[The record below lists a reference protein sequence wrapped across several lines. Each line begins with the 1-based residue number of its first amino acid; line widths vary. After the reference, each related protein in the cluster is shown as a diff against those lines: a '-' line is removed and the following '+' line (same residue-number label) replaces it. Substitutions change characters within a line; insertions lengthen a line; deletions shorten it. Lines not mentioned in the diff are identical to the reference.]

1 MLEFIFFLIVF
12 TVFSFLS
19 ISNTRL
25 KNKNLEL
32 ILILDQAI
40 KDIEL
45 IRLRVNGDSVTEK
58 EHLISFLNETRDV
71 AYRYIEDVHKALLD
85 FEDAIEFDLNNP
97 SDLSVAR
104 IKYAFEKLKEIYPE
118 DIPND

>member
-1 MLEFIFFLIVF
+1 MLEFIIFLFVFVVF
-12 TVFSFLS
+12 TFLS

-25 KNKNLEL
+25 KNQNLEL
-32 ILILDQAI
+32 ILILDQSI

-45 IRLRVNGDSVTEK
+45 IRSRVNGDSFTEK

-71 AYRYIEDVHKALLD
+71 AYKYIEDVHQSLLEFRD
-85 FEDAIEFDLNNP
+85 TIEIELLAPNDE
-97 SDLSVAR
+97 SIER
-104 IKYAFEKLKEIYPE
+104 IKIAFKKLEKIYPE